1 MSDPAALFA
10 KLTGEVEDLHMLAIE
25 GQAADLPIEASRMI
39 AAQFCN
45 GLHRVYILLAQ
56 IGAVLDE
63 RS

>member
-1 MSDPAALFA
+1 VTNPAELFA

-25 GQAADLPIEASRMI
+25 GQTADLPIEASRMI

-45 GLHRVYILLAQ
+45 GLQRVYILLAR